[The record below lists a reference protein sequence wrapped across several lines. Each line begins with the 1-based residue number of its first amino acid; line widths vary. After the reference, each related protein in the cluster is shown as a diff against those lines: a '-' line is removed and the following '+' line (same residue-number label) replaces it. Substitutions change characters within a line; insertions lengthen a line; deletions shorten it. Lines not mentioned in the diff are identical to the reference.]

1 MSYLRAGSIF
11 KYVEGESKDYVFPE
25 SYKKG
30 KKTIYHI
37 VDYGSITNEGLVELF
52 FIHVEAF
59 DSLCPEFDNTLTDY
73 LLKKLAEKLKVKL
86 RKKPLT
92 NEQVLKLML
101 KKCKK
106 K

>member
-1 MSYLRAGSIF
+1 MSYLRVGSIF

-37 VDYGSITNEGLVELF
+37 VDYGSITNELF
-52 FIHVEAF
+52 FRHIEAF
-59 DSLCPEFDNTLTDY
+59 DSLCPEFDNTLTEY
-73 LLKKLAEKLKVKL
+73 LLKRLAEKLKVKL

-92 NEQVLKLML
+92 EKQILKLML
-101 KKCKK
+101 KKCKRK
-106 K
+106 